1 MSNTQANI
9 PQANDVLISSNS
21 SSANAH
27 LSTPSTP
34 SKPATIANPP
44 RRHFTRQRRKLT
56 AQQRNL
62 AASLASSHLYKLTS
76 RLPRNAKVG
85 IYYDDFGELPT
96 QPILEWCT
104 RLGYFS
110 YLPVVGSL
118 GHGDK
123 RLRFAKVNVHNLNLV
138 ATAPHYLGMQQ
149 TYQRKLIWARDLDV
163 LFCPLV
169 AADLQGNRMGMGGGY
184 YDTTLAKSNQ
194 LGLKKP
200 LKIGWCYDFQVAGPL
215 NRQPWDVPL
224 DGLIT
229 PSKLRW
235 F

>member
-1 MSNTQANI
+1 MSNIQATL
-9 PQANDVLISSNS
+9 PQTDTLVSH
-21 SSANAH
+21 SASQH
-27 LSTPSTP
+27 LSEPETTTSL
-34 SKPATIANPP
+34 P

-62 AASLASSHLYKLTS
+62 AASLASRHLYKLIS
-76 RLPRNAKVG
+76 RLPRQAKVG

-96 QPILEWCT
+96 QPLLKWCN
-104 RLGYFS
+104 RLGYFC
-110 YLPVVGSL
+110 YLPVVGSF
-118 GHGDK
+118 GHDDK
-123 RLRFAKVNVHNLNLV
+123 RLRFAKVNAHNLNLV
-138 ATAPHYLGMQQ
+138 ATSPHSLGMQQ
-149 TYQRKLIWARDLDV
+149 TYQRKLLWACELDV

-169 AADLQGNRMGMGGGY
+169 AADLQGSRMGMGGGY

-200 LKIGWCYDFQVAGPL
+200 LKIGWCYDFQVVQQL

-224 DGLIT
+224 DGLMT
-229 PSKLRW
+229 PSELRW

>member
-1 MSNTQANI
+1 MSNIQANLS
-9 PQANDVLISSNS
+9 QTDALASH
-21 SSANAH
+21 SANQH
-27 LSTPSTP
+27 Q
-34 SKPATIANPP
+34 SKAIANPP

-62 AASLASSHLYKLTS
+62 AASLASRHLYKLIS
-76 RLPRNAKVG
+76 RLPHQAKVG

-96 QPILEWCT
+96 QPILNWCN
-104 RLGYFS
+104 RLGYFC
-110 YLPVVGSL
+110 YLPVVGSF
-118 GHGDK
+118 GHEDK
-123 RLRFAKVNVHNLNLV
+123 RLRFAKVNAHNLNLV
-138 ATAPHYLGMQQ
+138 PTAPHSLGMQQ
-149 TYQRKLIWARDLDV
+149 TYQRKLVWAHELDV

-200 LKIGWCYDFQVAGPL
+200 LKIGWCYDFQVTQQL
-215 NRQPWDVPL
+215 KRQPWDVPL
-224 DGLIT
+224 DGLMT